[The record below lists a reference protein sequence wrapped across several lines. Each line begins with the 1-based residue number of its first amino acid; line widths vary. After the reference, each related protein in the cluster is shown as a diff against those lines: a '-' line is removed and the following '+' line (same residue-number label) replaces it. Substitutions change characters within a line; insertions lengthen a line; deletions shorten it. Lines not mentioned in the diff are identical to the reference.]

1 MNAQFEKV
9 IEEIKTILIDQII
22 GIIIRPDR
30 WGVQK
35 GEARQNI
42 LIVVWDSSLSKSISL
57 YQVYAISAGLR
68 LQSTDIIGLSQF
80 DLYVQNGVPAYIFA
94 AVKGKIQYDPNGT
107 IAEICKRANTDEHVN
122 TQQLSA
128 FLEQKS
134 QGHFDNVEVT
144 LQRLLAEI
152 YLGFEAGT
160 QAKWLDKQNAL
171 RRLDILE
178 VSTWEQLKNHLR
190 IPPNIAAKVTQIL
203 NDLIALRTPNE
214 NPMLGQDMLD
224 AYRELRNASISKN
237 RRQNG

>member
-1 MNAQFEKV
+1 M
-9 IEEIKTILIDQII
+9 
-22 GIIIRPDR
+22 
-30 WGVQK
+30 
-35 GEARQNI
+35 
-42 LIVVWDSSLSKSISL
+42 
-57 YQVYAISAGLR
+57 
-68 LQSTDIIGLSQF
+68 
-80 DLYVQNGVPAYIFA
+80 
-94 AVKGKIQYDPNGT
+94 
-107 IAEICKRANTDEHVN
+107 N